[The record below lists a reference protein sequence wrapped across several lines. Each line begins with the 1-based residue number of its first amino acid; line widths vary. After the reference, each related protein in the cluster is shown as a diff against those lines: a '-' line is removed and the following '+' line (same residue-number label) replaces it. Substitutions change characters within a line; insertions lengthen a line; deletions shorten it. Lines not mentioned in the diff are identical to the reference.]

1 MSDIVENVREWLEE
15 EPLAKPPYSDIRDLL
30 DHIAALE
37 ARNARLEEAERKA
50 FTAGWRASRMVKTEF
65 DSNNAVAEAWEGY
78 SAVTEAL
85 RARGEG

>member
-1 MSDIVENVREWLEE
+1 MN
-15 EPLAKPPYSDIRDLL
+15 PA